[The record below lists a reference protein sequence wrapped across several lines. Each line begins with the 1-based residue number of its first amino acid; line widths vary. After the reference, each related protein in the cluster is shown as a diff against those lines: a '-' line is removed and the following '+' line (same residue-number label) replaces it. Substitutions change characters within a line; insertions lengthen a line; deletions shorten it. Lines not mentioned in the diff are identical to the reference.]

1 MLVLPWA
8 GVASLSGKEVITM
21 QSLSHY
27 HYTVVTQ
34 NNRLIKSSSSHC
46 KAGCSIG
53 LVADPD
59 STDVDADLPS

>member
-8 GVASLSGKEVITM
+8 GVASLSGKVVITM

-34 NNRLIKSSSSHC
+34 NNRLIKSSSSHL
-46 KAGCSIG
+46 KAACCFR
-53 LVADPD
+53 LVADLD
-59 STDVDADLPS
+59 STDVDADFPS